1 MVESR
6 PFSEKQIEEST
17 YERFFSAK
25 TDRSELHWHIDLEDR
40 LVRALEEN
48 DWLIQLDNDLPREIG
63 EHELLIPQGVWHR
76 LIQGTSDLRISVK
89 KLNRNLTS
97 LESES

>member
-1 MVESR
+1 VVESR
-6 PFSEKQIEEST
+6 PFSEKQIGKST

-25 TDRSELHWHIDLEDR
+25 TDRSELHWHVDPEDR
-40 LVRALEEN
+40 LVSSLEEH

-89 KLNRNLTS
+89 KLDQNLKP
-97 LESES
+97 LESEF

>member
-1 MVESR
+1 VVESR
-6 PFSEKQIEEST
+6 PFSEKQIGKST

-25 TDRSELHWHIDLEDR
+25 TDRSELHWHVDPEDR
-40 LVRALEEN
+40 LVRSLEEN

-89 KLNRNLTS
+89 KLDQNLKP
-97 LESES
+97 LESEF

>member
-1 MVESR
+1 MVGSR
-6 PFSEKQIEEST
+6 PFLEKQIGEST

-25 TDRSELHWHIDLEDR
+25 TDSSELHWHVDLEDR
-40 LVRALEEN
+40 LVRSLEEN

-63 EHELLIPQGVWHR
+63 EHELFIPQGMWHR

-89 KLNRNLTS
+89 KLDQNLSS
-97 LESES
+97 LGSES